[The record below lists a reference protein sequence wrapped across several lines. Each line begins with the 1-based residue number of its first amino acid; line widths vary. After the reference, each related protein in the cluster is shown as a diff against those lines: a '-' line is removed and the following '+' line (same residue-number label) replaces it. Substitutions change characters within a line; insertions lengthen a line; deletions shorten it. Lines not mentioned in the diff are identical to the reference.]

1 MKSSFS
7 GHINSVKTLTIT
19 EGRKVKDTQAVMKFN
34 RLTFPFYIHFNPLKL
49 KPFQKAMCSRVQR
62 DNNQGLV
69 QRDKKNKKQKKTT
82 YGTHLIIWMTLHSTL
97 EFHLKPE
104 RLGAYYHIC
113 LSPSRPRSLSCK
125 DAVHPSSLG
134 QRTPGLSGIPRL
146 ICLSP

>member
-7 GHINSVKTLTIT
+7 GRINSVKTLTIT

-49 KPFQKAMCSRVQR
+49 KPFKKAMCSRVQR

-69 QRDKKNKKQKKTT
+69 QRDKKKTT
-82 YGTHLIIWMTLHSTL
+82 YGTHLIIWMTPHSTL

-104 RLGAYYHIC
+104 RLGACYHIC

-125 DAVHPSSLG
+125 DAVHPRGPLASLG
-134 QRTPGLSGIPRL
+134 SPGSFAYLRKAPI
-146 ICLSP
+146 